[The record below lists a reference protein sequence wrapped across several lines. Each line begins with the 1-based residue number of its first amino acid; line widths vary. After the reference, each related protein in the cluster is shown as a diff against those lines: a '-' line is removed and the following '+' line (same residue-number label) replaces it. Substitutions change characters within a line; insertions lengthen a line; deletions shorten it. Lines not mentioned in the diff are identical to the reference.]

1 MKRRAAPRYPNKVL
15 VAGVAVLLVGGVLLL
30 WNFGYLPQLA
40 TLWPVLCIL
49 VGLVFL
55 YLAWPRR
62 HSDRWIIPGMLLTL
76 GGVVMLLENTV
87 LSSTSLGRIWPAF
100 MLVTGLSLIPYG
112 YRKRGSA
119 RTAIVIPGVFICCLS
134 LVFFAF
140 SLRRPDGGIVV
151 FVQLWWPMILVGLGI
166 ALIVSF
172 FSTRRPTNKV

>member
-1 MKRRAAPRYPNKVL
+1 MKRRPPPRYPNKFL
-15 VAGVAVLLVGGVLLL
+15 IAGVAVLLLGGVLLL

-49 VGLVFL
+49 TGLVFL

-62 HSDRWIIPGMLLTL
+62 HSDQWIIPGMLLTL

-87 LSSTSLGRIWPAF
+87 LSATSLGKIWPAF

-119 RTAIVIPGVFICCLS
+119 RIAIVIPGVFICCLS